1 LGRGAVR
8 LKEEGRRAVEE
19 IAEEIP
25 FEDPRRRLPY
35 SDAELFAR
43 RRAGGLMEC
52 A

>member
-8 LKEEGRRAVEE
+8 LKEEGRRA
-19 IAEEIP
+19 AEEIP